1 MQFRSSTTEIE
12 SLQRDARGGYKLSNR
27 IRGLVA
33 SPLPFRAR
41 DQTQRRATTTR
52 LSPLHLYA
60 TRERDK
66 SRGEATERP
75 NGPTAVCLPSPQCTT
90 FRLRLLLLLLLLF
103 CPPPLI
109 LIIRSRVTR
118 QLTAAP
124 RIREFVRFRFY
135 TLRCFI
141 IGY

>member
-27 IRGLVA
+27 IRGLA

-41 DQTQRRATTTR
+41 DQTQRRATTIR
-52 LSPLHLYA
+52 LPPLHLYA

-103 CPPPLI
+103 YPPPLI

>member
-103 CPPPLI
+103 YPPPLI

>member
-52 LSPLHLYA
+52 LPPLHLYA